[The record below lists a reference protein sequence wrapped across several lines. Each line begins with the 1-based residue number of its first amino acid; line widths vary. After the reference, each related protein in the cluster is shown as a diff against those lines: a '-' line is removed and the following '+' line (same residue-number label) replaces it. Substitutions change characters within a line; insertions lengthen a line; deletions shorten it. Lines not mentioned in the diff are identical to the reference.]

1 MCIYQDK
8 TGHLLAVGLE
18 DGPGGGL
25 MCKIDS
31 FNFGFIVV
39 DEKQYSSDIVILP
52 DGTVKERTPGKGRLG
67 SHTIARSEIEALTK
81 AQPETI
87 LIGTGVQ
94 NMARLAHDAEFYLL
108 EPDLDLTLAPS
119 GEVVKKYNQL
129 VEEGEKVAA
138 LIHITC

>member
-1 MCIYQDK
+1 
-8 TGHLLAVGLE
+8 
-18 DGPGGGL
+18 

-52 DGTVKERTPGKGRLG
+52 DGTVKERNPGKGRLG
-67 SHTIARSEIEALTK
+67 SHTISRGEIEALTK
-81 AQPETI
+81 ARPEVI

-94 NMARLAHDAEFYLL
+94 NMARLARDAEFYLT
-108 EPDLDLTLAPS
+108 EPDLDVTLMPS
-119 GEVVKKYNQL
+119 QEVVKKYNQL
-129 VEEGEKVAA
+129 TEDGEKVAA